1 MYFARI
7 VFLLDDN
14 YCFMNLSEK
23 PVQLFTD
30 GDAECTA
37 HIDTRTNHCKVIL
50 EYGGFSSQQEAEEKG
65 INLVRQIKIEMVK
78 REFTINIAGCSGQ
91 LDSSTIHVYHGG
103 ISAWKQLCDE
113 CEEKHGTPMRR
124 DHIIENEYIGLS
136 VYEVAQ
142 DIHEIMFVSAS
153 MEMQSKQKLSLSHD
167 VLPYWNESMDTSLS
181 LLSSSVGINDQR
193 AQFLLRLMAI
203 EVLVPPSLLRED
215 DYLAV
220 IDQLKKYAKQMDIK
234 PEYKDR
240 ITNQLGQFREQ
251 SITQKV
257 SSLLDRYLPDRLYME
272 QSPKQFFKQCYRLRS
287 GLVHNGA
294 SSSINSE
301 ITYALKRLLL
311 DLLQAM
317 SSTPD

>member
-23 PVQLFTD
+23 PVPLFTD

-91 LDSSTIHVYHGG
+91 LDSSTIHVHHGG

-113 CEEKHGTPMRR
+113 CEEKHGSPMQR
-124 DHIIENEYIGLS
+124 DRIIENEYIGLS

-142 DIHEIMFVSAS
+142 SIREIRFISSSV
-153 MEMQSKQKLSLSHD
+153 EMQSKQKFSLSHD

-220 IDQLKKYAKQMDIK
+220 IDQLKNMQSKWISSRNTKIGSPTSSVSFVSRALRKRSAACWTATCLTGYIWNSLPSSFSSNAIACAAAWF
-234 PEYKDR
+234 
-240 ITNQLGQFREQ
+240 IT
-251 SITQKV
+251 V
-257 SSLLDRYLPDRLYME
+257 H
-272 QSPKQFFKQCYRLRS
+272 LR
-287 GLVHNGA
+287 
-294 SSSINSE
+294 
-301 ITYALKRLLL
+301 
-311 DLLQAM
+311 Q
-317 SSTPD
+317 